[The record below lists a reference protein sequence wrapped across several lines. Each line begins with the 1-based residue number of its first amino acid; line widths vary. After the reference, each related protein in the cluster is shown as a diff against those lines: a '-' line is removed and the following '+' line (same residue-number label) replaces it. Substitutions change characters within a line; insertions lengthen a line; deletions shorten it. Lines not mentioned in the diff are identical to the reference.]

1 MQFAAIPGLPETK
14 EKLLNAV
21 KLNHLA
27 HALLFHG
34 PEGSAN
40 LTLALALASYLYC
53 EQKSDTDSC
62 GTCGSCQRM
71 SKLILPDLN
80 FAFPVVASSK
90 EEDGDEE
97 GNDGKSDPLG
107 NWRKFVLGQPYGN
120 VHDFIYFNGFEKKQ
134 LNITK
139 AAARKM
145 IQTLSLMSF
154 EGGYKIML
162 IWAPEYLHPS
172 AANSLL
178 KIIEEPPAK
187 TLFLLVTSQA
197 DQLLTTIL
205 SRTQKILVRAFSDE
219 EVSSHLVET
228 GRCEAKAAA
237 QIAMLADGNMRTAFQ
252 LIDQVEDQTVRQ
264 FRDWFRLCATK
275 NLKEIFQLS
284 EDFHKADKESQ
295 KSLMLAGLNVTR
307 EILLK
312 NLDLDHLLRTT
323 DEDRTFI
330 NNISKKMLTEEHAVQ
345 LYETFN
351 AAHYHLERNGNAKM
365 IFTDLSM
372 PTRAACMQ
380 KKFGLKR

>member
-53 EQKSDTDSC
+53 EQKSETDSC

-71 SKLILPDLN
+71 NKLILPDLN

-90 EEDGDEE
+90 EEEGDE
-97 GNDGKSDPLG
+97 DGKDEKSDLLG

-172 AANSLL
+172 AANALL

-205 SRTQKILVRAFSDE
+205 SRTQKILVRAFTDE
-219 EVSSHLVET
+219 EVSSHLVDSEL
-228 GRCEAKAAA
+228 CDSKAAA
-237 QIAMLADGNMRTAFQ
+237 QIAMLADGNLRAAYR

-264 FRDWFRLCATK
+264 LRDWFRLCATK
-275 NLKEIFQLS
+275 NLKELFLLS

-330 NNISKKMLTEEHAVQ
+330 NNISKKMLTEEHAEK
-345 LYETFN
+345 LYQTFN

-372 PTRAACMQ
+372 EILLMMS
-380 KKFGLKR
+380 KN

>member
-53 EQKSDTDSC
+53 EQKSETDSC

-71 SKLILPDLN
+71 NKLILPDLN
-80 FAFPVVASSK
+80 FAFPVIASSK
-90 EEDGDEE
+90 EEDGDEDLKE
-97 GNDGKSDPLG
+97 EKSDLLG

-145 IQTLSLMSF
+145 IQTLSLTSF

-172 AANSLL
+172 AANALL

-219 EVSSHLVET
+219 EVSNHLVET
-228 GRCEAKAAA
+228 GKCEAKAAA
-237 QIAMLADGNMRTAFQ
+237 QIAMLADGNMRAAFL
-252 LIDQVEDQTVRQ
+252 LIDQVEDQTIRQ
-264 FRDWFRLCATK
+264 LRDWFRLCATK
-275 NLKEIFQLS
+275 NLKELFLLS

-312 NLDLDHLLRTT
+312 NLDMDQLLRTA

-330 NNISKKMLTEEHAVQ
+330 NNISKKMLTEDHAIQ

-372 PTRAACMQ
+372 EILLMMS
-380 KKFGLKR
+380 KN

>member
-53 EQKSDTDSC
+53 EQKSETDSC

-71 SKLILPDLN
+71 NKLILPDLN

-90 EEDGDEE
+90 EDDGEDDEKDE
-97 GNDGKSDPLG
+97 KTDLLG

-172 AANSLL
+172 AANALL

-187 TLFLLVTSQA
+187 TIFLLVTSQA

-228 GRCEAKAAA
+228 GKCEAKAAA
-237 QIAMLADGNMRTAFQ
+237 QIAMLADGNLRAAFL

-264 FRDWFRLCATK
+264 LRDWFRLCATK
-275 NLKEIFQLS
+275 NLKELFLLS

-295 KSLMLAGLNVTR
+295 KSMMLAGLNVTR

-312 NLDLDHLLRTT
+312 NLDLDHLLRTS

-330 NNISKKMLTEEHAVQ
+330 NNISKKMLTEEHAEK
-345 LYETFN
+345 LYQNFN

-372 PTRAACMQ
+372 EILLMMS
-380 KKFGLKR
+380 KN

>member
-53 EQKSDTDSC
+53 EQKSETDSC

-71 SKLILPDLN
+71 NKLILPDLN

-90 EEDGDEE
+90 EEDGDE
-97 GNDGKSDPLG
+97 DGKDEKSDLLG

-172 AANSLL
+172 AANALL

-187 TLFLLVTSQA
+187 TVFLLVTSQA

-205 SRTQKILVRAFSDE
+205 SRTQKILVRAFTDE
-219 EVSSHLVET
+219 EVSSHLVDS
-228 GRCEAKAAA
+228 GHCDAKAAA
-237 QIAMLADGNMRTAFQ
+237 QIAMLADGNLRAAYR

-264 FRDWFRLCATK
+264 LRDWFRLCATK
-275 NLKEIFQLS
+275 NLKELFLLS

-330 NNISKKMLTEEHAVQ
+330 NNISKKMLTEEHADK
-345 LYETFN
+345 LYQTFN

-372 PTRAACMQ
+372 EILLMMS
-380 KKFGLKR
+380 KN

>member
-53 EQKSDTDSC
+53 EQKSETDSC

-71 SKLILPDLN
+71 NKLILPDLN

-97 GNDGKSDPLG
+97 GKDEKSDLLG

-172 AANSLL
+172 AANALL

-205 SRTQKILVRAFSDE
+205 SRTQKILVRAFTDE
-219 EVSSHLVET
+219 EVSSHLVDAEL
-228 GRCEAKAAA
+228 CDSKAAA
-237 QIAMLADGNMRTAFQ
+237 QIAMLADGNLRAAYR

-264 FRDWFRLCATK
+264 LRDWFRLCATK
-275 NLKEIFQLS
+275 NLKELFLLS

-323 DEDRTFI
+323 DEDRAFI
-330 NNISKKMLTEEHAVQ
+330 TNISKKVLTEEHALQ

-372 PTRAACMQ
+372 EILLMMS
-380 KKFGLKR
+380 KN

>member
-71 SKLILPDLN
+71 SKLILPYLN

-97 GNDGKSDPLG
+97 GTDGKSDLLG

-264 FRDWFRLCATK
+264 LRDWFRLCATK

-372 PTRAACMQ
+372 EILLMMS
-380 KKFGLKR
+380 KN

>member
-1 MQFAAIPGLPETK
+1 MQFADIPGLPETK

-34 PEGSAN
+34 PEGSAS

-53 EQKSDTDSC
+53 EAKTETDSC

-71 SKLILPDLN
+71 NKLILPDLN
-80 FAFPVVASSK
+80 FAFPVVASTK
-90 EEDGDEE
+90 EDEGDTDEK
-97 GNDGKSDPLG
+97 DGKSDPVG
-107 NWRKFVLGQPYGN
+107 NWRKFVLSQPYGN
-120 VHDFIYFNGFEKKQ
+120 IHDFIYFNGFEKKQ

-145 IQTLSLMSF
+145 IQTLSLTSF

-162 IWAPEYLHPS
+162 IWAPEFLHPS
-172 AANSLL
+172 AANALL

-187 TLFLLVTSQA
+187 TIFLLITAQA

-219 EVSSHLVET
+219 EVRSHLVDS

-237 QIAMLADGNMRTAFQ
+237 QVAMVADGNLRAAYR
-252 LIDQVEDQTVRQ
+252 LIDQVEDQTIRQ
-264 FRDWFRLCATK
+264 LRDWFRLCATK
-275 NLKEIFQLS
+275 NLKDIFALS
-284 EDFHKADKESQ
+284 EEFHKADKEAQ

-323 DEDRTFI
+323 DEDRAFI
-330 NNISKKMLTEEHAVQ
+330 NNISKKVLTEDHAVT
-345 LYETFN
+345 LNGSFN
-351 AAHYHLERNGNAKM
+351 DAHYHLERNGNAKM

-372 PTRAACMQ
+372 EILLMMS
-380 KKFGLKR
+380 KS

>member
-90 EEDGDEE
+90 EEDGEEE
-97 GNDGKSDPLG
+97 GNDGKSDLLG

-264 FRDWFRLCATK
+264 LRDWFRLCATK

-307 EILLK
+307 EIFLK

-330 NNISKKMLTEEHAVQ
+330 NNISKKMLTEEHALQ

-372 PTRAACMQ
+372 EILLMMS
-380 KKFGLKR
+380 KN

>member
-27 HALLFHG
+27 HALVFHG

-71 SKLILPDLN
+71 NKLILPDLN

-90 EEDGDEE
+90 EEDGEEE
-97 GNDGKSDPLG
+97 GNDGKSDLLG

-205 SRTQKILVRAFSDE
+205 SRTQKILVRAFSDQ

-264 FRDWFRLCATK
+264 LRDWFRLCATK

-323 DEDRTFI
+323 DDDRTFI

-345 LYETFN
+345 LYQTFN

-372 PTRAACMQ
+372 EILLMMSTN
-380 KKFGLKR
+380 

>member
-53 EQKSDTDSC
+53 EAKTETDSC

-71 SKLILPDLN
+71 NKLILPDLN

-90 EEDGDEE
+90 EDDGDD
-97 GNDGKSDPLG
+97 DGKEEKTDLLG

-154 EGGYKIML
+154 EWGYKIML

-172 AANSLL
+172 AANALL

-187 TLFLLVTSQA
+187 TIFLLVTSQA

-205 SRTQKILVRAFSDE
+205 SRTQKILVRAFTDE

-228 GRCEAKAAA
+228 GKCESKAAA
-237 QIAMLADGNMRTAFQ
+237 QIAMLADGNLREAYL

-264 FRDWFRLCATK
+264 LRDWFRLCATK
-275 NLKEIFQLS
+275 NLKELFLLS

-330 NNISKKMLTEEHAVQ
+330 NNISKKMLTEEHADK
-345 LYETFN
+345 LYQTFN

-372 PTRAACMQ
+372 EILLMMS
-380 KKFGLKR
+380 KN

>member
-71 SKLILPDLN
+71 GKLILPDLN

-90 EEDGDEE
+90 EEDGEEE
-97 GNDGKSDPLG
+97 GNDGKSDLLG

-205 SRTQKILVRAFSDE
+205 SRTQKILVRAFSDQ

-264 FRDWFRLCATK
+264 LRDWFRLCATK

-323 DEDRTFI
+323 DDDRTFI

-372 PTRAACMQ
+372 EILLMMS
-380 KKFGLKR
+380 KY

>member
-53 EQKSDTDSC
+53 EQKSETDSC

-71 SKLILPDLN
+71 NKLILPDLN

-90 EEDGDEE
+90 EDDGDE
-97 GNDGKSDPLG
+97 DGKDEKTDLLG

-172 AANSLL
+172 AANALL

-205 SRTQKILVRAFSDE
+205 SRTQKILVRAFTDE

-228 GRCEAKAAA
+228 GKCEAKAAA
-237 QIAMLADGNMRTAFQ
+237 QIAMLADGNLREAYL

-264 FRDWFRLCATK
+264 LRDWFRLCATK
-275 NLKEIFQLS
+275 NLKELFLLS

-330 NNISKKMLTEEHAVQ
+330 NNISKKMLTEEHAEK
-345 LYETFN
+345 LYQTFN

-372 PTRAACMQ
+372 EILLMMS
-380 KKFGLKR
+380 KN

>member
-90 EEDGDEE
+90 EEDGEEE
-97 GNDGKSDPLG
+97 GNDGKSDLLG

-264 FRDWFRLCATK
+264 LRDWFRLCATK

-372 PTRAACMQ
+372 EILLMMS
-380 KKFGLKR
+380 KN

>member
-71 SKLILPDLN
+71 NKLILPDLN
-80 FAFPVVASSK
+80 FAFPVIASSK

-97 GNDGKSDPLG
+97 AKEEKSDLLG

-145 IQTLSLMSF
+145 IQTLSLTSF

-172 AANSLL
+172 AANALL

-237 QIAMLADGNMRTAFQ
+237 QIAMLADGNMRAAFL

-264 FRDWFRLCATK
+264 LRDWFRLCATK
-275 NLKEIFQLS
+275 NLKEIFLLS

-312 NLDLDHLLRTT
+312 NLDLDQLLRTT

-330 NNISKKMLTEEHAVQ
+330 NNISKKMLTEENAIQ
-345 LYETFN
+345 LYQTFN
-351 AAHYHLERNGNAKM
+351 DAHYHLERNANAKM

-372 PTRAACMQ
+372 EILLMMS
-380 KKFGLKR
+380 KN

>member
-53 EQKSDTDSC
+53 EQKSETDSC

-71 SKLILPDLN
+71 NKLILPDLN
-80 FAFPVVASSK
+80 FAFPVIASSK
-90 EEDGDEE
+90 EEDGDEDVKE
-97 GNDGKSDPLG
+97 EKSDLLG
-107 NWRKFVLGQPYGN
+107 NWRKFVLGQPYSN
-120 VHDFIYFNGFEKKQ
+120 IHDFIYFNGFEKKQ

-145 IQTLSLMSF
+145 IQTLSLTSF

-172 AANSLL
+172 AANALL

-228 GRCEAKAAA
+228 GRCEAKPAA

-252 LIDQVEDQTVRQ
+252 LIDQVEDQTIRQ
-264 FRDWFRLCATK
+264 LRDWFRLCATK
-275 NLKEIFQLS
+275 NLKELFLLS

-330 NNISKKMLTEEHAVQ
+330 NNISKKMLTEDHAIQ

-372 PTRAACMQ
+372 EILLMMS
-380 KKFGLKR
+380 KN

>member
-40 LTLALALASYLYC
+40 LTLAIALASYLYC

-71 SKLILPDLN
+71 NKLILPDLN
-80 FAFPVVASSK
+80 FAFPVIASSK

-97 GNDGKSDPLG
+97 AKEEKSDLLG

-145 IQTLSLMSF
+145 IQTLSLTSF

-172 AANSLL
+172 AANALL

-237 QIAMLADGNMRTAFQ
+237 QIAMLADGNMRAAFL

-264 FRDWFRLCATK
+264 LRDWFRLCATK
-275 NLKEIFQLS
+275 NLKEIFLLS

-312 NLDLDHLLRTT
+312 NLDLDQLLRTT

-330 NNISKKMLTEEHAVQ
+330 NNISKKMLTEEHAIQ
-345 LYETFN
+345 LYQTFN
-351 AAHYHLERNGNAKM
+351 DAHYHLERNANAKM

-372 PTRAACMQ
+372 EILLMMS
-380 KKFGLKR
+380 KN

>member
-1 MQFAAIPGLPETK
+1 
-14 EKLLNAV
+14 
-21 KLNHLA
+21 
-27 HALLFHG
+27 
-34 PEGSAN
+34 
-40 LTLALALASYLYC
+40 
-53 EQKSDTDSC
+53 
-62 GTCGSCQRM
+62 
-71 SKLILPDLN
+71 
-80 FAFPVVASSK
+80 
-90 EEDGDEE
+90 
-97 GNDGKSDPLG
+97 
-107 NWRKFVLGQPYGN
+107 
-120 VHDFIYFNGFEKKQ
+120 
-134 LNITK
+134 
-139 AAARKM
+139 M

-172 AANSLL
+172 AANALL

-205 SRTQKILVRAFSDE
+205 SRTQKILVRAFTDE
-219 EVSSHLVET
+219 EVSSHLVDS
-228 GRCEAKAAA
+228 GLCDSKAAA
-237 QIAMLADGNMRTAFQ
+237 QIAMLADGNLRAAYR

-264 FRDWFRLCATK
+264 LRDWFRLCATK
-275 NLKEIFQLS
+275 NLKELFLLS

-330 NNISKKMLTEEHAVQ
+330 NNISKKMLTEEHAEK
-345 LYETFN
+345 LYQTFN

-372 PTRAACMQ
+372 EILLMMS
-380 KKFGLKR
+380 KN

>member
-27 HALLFHG
+27 HALLLHG

-71 SKLILPDLN
+71 NKLILPDLN
-80 FAFPVVASSK
+80 FAFPVIASSK

-97 GNDGKSDPLG
+97 AKEEKSDLLG

-145 IQTLSLMSF
+145 IQTLSLTSF

-172 AANSLL
+172 AANALL

-237 QIAMLADGNMRTAFQ
+237 QIAMLADGNMRAAFL

-264 FRDWFRLCATK
+264 LRDWFRLCATK
-275 NLKEIFQLS
+275 NLKEIFLLS

-312 NLDLDHLLRTT
+312 NLDLDQLLRTT

-330 NNISKKMLTEEHAVQ
+330 NNISKKMLTEEHAIQ
-345 LYETFN
+345 LYQTFN
-351 AAHYHLERNGNAKM
+351 DAHYHLERNANAKM

-372 PTRAACMQ
+372 EILLMMS
-380 KKFGLKR
+380 KN

>member
-40 LTLALALASYLYC
+40 LTLALALASYLSC

-71 SKLILPDLN
+71 NKLILPDLN
-80 FAFPVVASSK
+80 FAFPVIASSK

-97 GNDGKSDPLG
+97 AKEEKSDLLG

-145 IQTLSLMSF
+145 IQTLSLTSF

-172 AANSLL
+172 AANALL

-237 QIAMLADGNMRTAFQ
+237 QIAMLADGNMRAAFL

-264 FRDWFRLCATK
+264 LRDWFRLCATK
-275 NLKEIFQLS
+275 NLKEIFLLS

-312 NLDLDHLLRTT
+312 NLDLDQLLRTT

-330 NNISKKMLTEEHAVQ
+330 NNISKKMLTEENAIQ
-345 LYETFN
+345 LYQTFN
-351 AAHYHLERNGNAKM
+351 DAHCHLERNANAKM

-372 PTRAACMQ
+372 EILLMMS
-380 KKFGLKR
+380 KN

>member
-53 EQKSDTDSC
+53 EQKSETDSC

-71 SKLILPDLN
+71 NKLILPDLN

-90 EEDGDEE
+90 EDDGDE
-97 GNDGKSDPLG
+97 DGKDEKTDLLG

-172 AANSLL
+172 AANALL

-219 EVSSHLVET
+219 EVSNHLVET
-228 GRCEAKAAA
+228 GKCEAKVAA
-237 QIAMLADGNMRTAFQ
+237 QIAMLADGNLRAAFL

-264 FRDWFRLCATK
+264 LRDWFRLCATK
-275 NLKEIFQLS
+275 NLKVLFLLS

-330 NNISKKMLTEEHAVQ
+330 NNISKKMLTEEHAEK
-345 LYETFN
+345 LYQTFN

-372 PTRAACMQ
+372 EILLMMS
-380 KKFGLKR
+380 KN

>member
-97 GNDGKSDPLG
+97 GNDGKSDLLG

-264 FRDWFRLCATK
+264 LRDWFRLCATK

-372 PTRAACMQ
+372 EILLMLS
-380 KKFGLKR
+380 KN

>member
-97 GNDGKSDPLG
+97 GNDVKSDLLG

-228 GRCEAKAAA
+228 GRCEAKSAA
-237 QIAMLADGNMRTAFQ
+237 QIAILADGNMRTAFQ

-264 FRDWFRLCATK
+264 LRDWFRLCATK

-351 AAHYHLERNGNAKM
+351 AAHYHLERNGSAKM

-372 PTRAACMQ
+372 EILLMMS
-380 KKFGLKR
+380 KN

>member
-71 SKLILPDLN
+71 NKLILPDLN
-80 FAFPVVASSK
+80 FAFPVIASSK

-97 GNDGKSDPLG
+97 AKEEKSALLG

-145 IQTLSLMSF
+145 IQTLSLTSF

-172 AANSLL
+172 AANALL

-237 QIAMLADGNMRTAFQ
+237 QIAMLADGNMRAAFL

-264 FRDWFRLCATK
+264 LRDWFRLCATK
-275 NLKEIFQLS
+275 NLKEIFLLS

-312 NLDLDHLLRTT
+312 NLDLDQLLRTT

-330 NNISKKMLTEEHAVQ
+330 NNISKKMLTEENAIQ
-345 LYETFN
+345 LYQTFN
-351 AAHYHLERNGNAKM
+351 DAHYHLERNGNAKM

-372 PTRAACMQ
+372 EILLMMS
-380 KKFGLKR
+380 KN

>member
-53 EQKSDTDSC
+53 EQKSEFDSC

-71 SKLILPDLN
+71 NKLILPDLN

-97 GNDGKSDPLG
+97 AKEEKSDLLG

-145 IQTLSLMSF
+145 IQTLSLTSF

-172 AANSLL
+172 AANALL

-228 GRCEAKAAA
+228 GKCETKAAA
-237 QIAMLADGNMRTAFQ
+237 QIAMLADGNMRAAFL
-252 LIDQVEDQTVRQ
+252 LIDQVEDQTIRQ
-264 FRDWFRLCATK
+264 LRDWFRLCATK
-275 NLKEIFQLS
+275 NLKELFLLS

-330 NNISKKMLTEEHAVQ
+330 NNISKKMLTEDHAIQ

-372 PTRAACMQ
+372 EILLMMS
-380 KKFGLKR
+380 KN

>member
-71 SKLILPDLN
+71 NKLILPDLN
-80 FAFPVVASSK
+80 FAFPVIASSK

-97 GNDGKSDPLG
+97 AKEEKSDLLG

-145 IQTLSLMSF
+145 IQTLSLTSF

-172 AANSLL
+172 AANALL

-237 QIAMLADGNMRTAFQ
+237 QIAMLADGNMRAAFL
-252 LIDQVEDQTVRQ
+252 LIDQLEDQTVRQ
-264 FRDWFRLCATK
+264 LRDWFRLCATK
-275 NLKEIFQLS
+275 NLKEIFLLS

-312 NLDLDHLLRTT
+312 NLDLDQLLRTT

-330 NNISKKMLTEEHAVQ
+330 NNISKKMLTEENAIQ
-345 LYETFN
+345 LYQTFN
-351 AAHYHLERNGNAKM
+351 DAHYHLERNGNAKM

-372 PTRAACMQ
+372 EILLMMS
-380 KKFGLKR
+380 KN

>member
-53 EQKSDTDSC
+53 EQKSETDSC

-71 SKLILPDLN
+71 NKLILPDLN

-90 EEDGDEE
+90 EDDGDE
-97 GNDGKSDPLG
+97 DGKDEKTDLLG

-172 AANSLL
+172 AANALL

-205 SRTQKILVRAFSDE
+205 SRTQKILVRAFTDE
-219 EVSSHLVET
+219 EVSSHLVDSDL
-228 GRCEAKAAA
+228 CDSKAAA
-237 QIAMLADGNMRTAFQ
+237 QIAMLADGNLRAAYR

-264 FRDWFRLCATK
+264 LRDWFRLCATK
-275 NLKEIFQLS
+275 NLKELFLLS

-330 NNISKKMLTEEHAVQ
+330 NNISKKMLTEEHALQ

-372 PTRAACMQ
+372 EILLMMS
-380 KKFGLKR
+380 KN

>member
-53 EQKSDTDSC
+53 EQKSETDSC

-71 SKLILPDLN
+71 NKLILPDLN

-90 EEDGDEE
+90 EEDGDE
-97 GNDGKSDPLG
+97 DGKDEKSDLLG

-134 LNITK
+134 LNITT

-172 AANSLL
+172 AANALL

-219 EVSSHLVET
+219 EVSSHLVDS
-228 GRCEAKAAA
+228 GLCDSKAAA
-237 QIAMLADGNMRTAFQ
+237 QIAMLADGNLRAAYR

-264 FRDWFRLCATK
+264 LRDWFRLCATK
-275 NLKEIFQLS
+275 NLKELFLLS

-330 NNISKKMLTEEHAVQ
+330 NNISKKMLTEEHAEK
-345 LYETFN
+345 LYQTFN

-372 PTRAACMQ
+372 EILLMMS
-380 KKFGLKR
+380 KN

>member
-53 EQKSDTDSC
+53 EAKTDTDSC

-71 SKLILPDLN
+71 NKLILPDLN

-90 EEDGDEE
+90 EEDGEEE
-97 GNDGKSDPLG
+97 GKDEKSDLLG

-172 AANSLL
+172 AANALL

-219 EVSSHLVET
+219 EVSSHLVDS
-228 GRCEAKAAA
+228 GLCDSKAAA
-237 QIAMLADGNMRTAFQ
+237 QIAMLADGNLRAAYR

-264 FRDWFRLCATK
+264 LRDWFRLCATK
-275 NLKEIFQLS
+275 NLKELFLLS

-330 NNISKKMLTEEHAVQ
+330 NNISKKMLTEEHAEK
-345 LYETFN
+345 LYQTFN

-372 PTRAACMQ
+372 EILLMMS
-380 KKFGLKR
+380 KN

>member
-71 SKLILPDLN
+71 NKLILPDLN
-80 FAFPVVASSK
+80 FAFPVIASSK

-97 GNDGKSDPLG
+97 AKEEKSDLLG

-145 IQTLSLMSF
+145 IQTLSLTSF

-172 AANSLL
+172 AANALL

-237 QIAMLADGNMRTAFQ
+237 QIAMLADGNMRAAFL

-264 FRDWFRLCATK
+264 LRDWFRLCATK
-275 NLKEIFQLS
+275 NLKEIFLLS

-312 NLDLDHLLRTT
+312 NLDLDQLLRTT

-330 NNISKKMLTEEHAVQ
+330 NNISKKMLTEEHAIQ
-345 LYETFN
+345 LYQTFN
-351 AAHYHLERNGNAKM
+351 DAHYHLERNGNAKM

-372 PTRAACMQ
+372 EILLMMS
-380 KKFGLKR
+380 KN